1 MTARRAAK
9 VDSNQMEL
17 VRFMRKLGASVAIT
31 SSSGEGFTDT
41 VVGFCGM
48 NRLVEIKDGDKPASK
63 RVLTPD
69 QREWHMK
76 WGGSAA
82 VIDNEVEAL
91 ELLIALAEQGELHAK
106 SKQQALKFVKAGMSQ

>member
-1 MTARRAAK
+1 
-9 VDSNQMEL
+9 
-17 VRFMRKLGASVAIT
+17 
-31 SSSGEGFTDT
+31 
-41 VVGFCGM
+41 M

>member
-1 MTARRAAK
+1 MPARRAAK
-9 VDSNQMEL
+9 VDSNQMDL

-48 NRLVEIKDGDKPASK
+48 TRLVEIKDGDKAPSA

-69 QREWHMK
+69 QRDFHMK

-82 VIDNEVEAL
+82 VIDNESEAL
-91 ELLIALAEQGELHAK
+91 DLLIALAEQGELHAK
-106 SKQQALKFVKAGMSQ
+106 GKCQALKFVKAGSRP